1 MSLVMPVREAAV
13 CGLLGRL
20 VVGRKQ
26 RERAELQDVSGD
38 WLETNAWKV
47 GSDKEGY

>member
-1 MSLVMPVREAAV
+1 MSSVMPVREAAV

-20 VVGRKQ
+20 VPGREQ
-26 RERAELQDVSGD
+26 RERAELEDAFGD
-38 WLETNAWKV
+38 WLKTNVWKV